1 MKIKSA
7 KGAKHKCDTLFSLH
21 IRSIGY
27 CENCFKKSGVQLQC
41 AHINSRRFSATR
53 TLLMNA
59 FCLCA
64 GCHRYYTDYPREFSK
79 FITVTWAQ
87 EHYDQVFQ
95 LSRTYSKMNWMEQY
109 EYLKDLTKEPL
120 TYEQRVADLERT
132 MEELWAESQ
141 AVNKLH
147 KQ

>member
-7 KGAKHKCDTLFSLH
+7 KGDKHKCDVLFSKH

-27 CENCFKKSGVQLQC
+27 CENCFRKDNEVQLQC

-53 TLLMNA
+53 TLLLNA

-64 GCHRYYTDYPREFSK
+64 GCHRYYTDYPREFSR
-79 FITVTWAQ
+79 FITGTWAQ

-95 LSRTYSKMNWMEQY
+95 LSRTNTKMNWTEQLK
-109 EYLKDLTKEPL
+109 YLKELTKEPL

-132 MEELWAESQ
+132 LEEL
-141 AVNKLH
+141 
-147 KQ
+147 

>member
-1 MKIKSA
+1 MAIKSA
-7 KGAKHKCDTLFSLH
+7 KGDKHKCDILFSKH

-27 CENCFKKSGVQLQC
+27 CESCFKKSGVQLQC

-59 FCLCA
+59 FSLCA

-79 FITVTWAQ
+79 FITGTWAQ

-95 LSRTYSKMNWMEQY
+95 LSRTNTKMNWTEQLA
-109 EYLKDLTKEPL
+109 YLKQLTKEPL
-120 TYEQRVADLERT
+120 THEQRLADLERT
-132 MEELWAESQ
+132 LEEL
-141 AVNKLH
+141 
-147 KQ
+147 